1 MKKVLR
7 NFCLVCLVMT
17 SVVSL
22 SQAQERLTAIEY
34 RNIRIAQNGESFN
47 MDVWARAVEPGYT
60 AAATPWQS
68 FIIRIDLALVGQPSQ
83 PGATL
88 QLGTPTVVSNGI
100 AAASSVTNNPAGGFG
115 TRLGFTL
122 NRETGA
128 ELTASAQRLV
138 TVSVPITGGTITTA
152 SVASTRQSPAQPG
165 STDSY
170 WTSSVS
176 STTRRSL
183 IIPTETPLPV
193 KLASFKVTKEGDA
206 VSQLNWVTTE
216 EVNASHF
223 DVERSADSGNWKVI
237 GTEQSHGN
245 STANNVYNF
254 TDATPLSGVNYYR
267 LKMVDADGTFAHS
280 TIQSVTMGEF
290 TNRAVRVFPNPVSE
304 VLYLSEENLA
314 SVKQVSLVTAD
325 GVTAYHAN
333 TVGSEGINVKNLTGG
348 LYIVKLMH
356 NDGSLSNHRVLISR

>member
-7 NFCLVCLVMT
+7 NFCLVCLVMA

-22 SQAQERLTAIEY
+22 SKAQERLTAIEY
-34 RNIRIAQNGESFN
+34 RNIKIAQNGESFN
-47 MDVWARAVEPGYT
+47 MDVWARAVEPGY
-60 AAATPWQS
+60 AAAAAPWQS

-83 PGATL
+83 PGVAL
-88 QLGTPTVVSNGI
+88 GLGTPTVVSSGI
-100 AAASSVTNNPAGGFG
+100 AAASSVTNNPAGGLG

-122 NRETGA
+122 NRGTGA
-128 ELTASAQRLV
+128 DLTAASQRLV
-138 TVSVPITGGTITTA
+138 TVSVPITGGKISTA

-254 TDATPLSGVNYYR
+254 TDATPLGGVNYYR

-280 TIQSVTMGEF
+280 TIQSVTMGEV
-290 TNRAVRVFPNPVSE
+290 VRVYPNPVSE